1 MNKKQ
6 DKSNS
11 FSAKLASVVIPLA
24 LIIAWL
30 IFEFVMGNP
39 SNFEGNDTANHPI
52 PGNYL
57 GMVYK
62 GGYVVPLLMTL
73 LFLVVT
79 FSVERFFVI
88 TKATGKESIDTFM
101 NKVRTLLHKRDIDGC
116 ISACD
121 KQEGSL
127 ANVIQAALNR
137 YKIVENDRELDKEQ
151 KIAAIQEEV
160 EEATTLELPALEKN
174 LVYLSTISTVAT
186 LVALLGT
193 VLGMIR
199 AFAALATAGAP
210 DSVALATGISEALIN
225 TALGIATS
233 AIAIIMYNVFT
244 TRIDKLTYSIDE
256 AGYSIVQTFAASHSK
271 KENA

>member
-1 MNKKQ
+1 MNKQAKT
-6 DKSNS
+6 NS
-11 FSAKLASVVIPLA
+11 FSAKLASVVIPIA
-24 LIIAWL
+24 LLVAWVVY
-30 IFEFVMGNP
+30 EFVMGNP
-39 SNFEGNDTANHPI
+39 SNFEGGDTNNHPI

-62 GGYVVPLLMTL
+62 GGYVVPILMTL
-73 LFLVVT
+73 LFLVVV

-88 TKATGKESIDTFM
+88 RKATGKTNIDSFM
-101 NKVRTLLHKRDIDGC
+101 HSVRGLLHKRDIDGC
-116 ISACD
+116 IAACD

-127 ANVIQAALNR
+127 ANVIQSALKR
-137 YKIVENDRELDKEQ
+137 YKIVEHDRELDKEQ

-174 LVYLSTISTVAT
+174 LVYLSTISSVAT

-199 AFAALATAGAP
+199 AFAALATAGSP

-256 AGYSIVQTFAASHSK
+256 AGYSIVQTFAASHTK

>member
-1 MNKKQ
+1 MNKNAKT
-6 DKSNS
+6 NS
-11 FSAKLASVVIPLA
+11 FSAKLASIVIPIA
-24 LIIAWL
+24 LVIAYVV
-30 IFEFVMGNP
+30 FEFVMGNP
-39 SNFEGNDTANHPI
+39 ANFEGGDTSNHPI

-62 GGYVVPLLMTL
+62 GGYVVPVLMAL
-73 LFLVVT
+73 MFLVIT
-79 FSVERFFVI
+79 FSIERLIVI
-88 TKATGKESIDTFM
+88 RKATGTSAIDTFM
-101 NKVRTLLHKRDIDGC
+101 QKVRELLHKRDIDGC
-116 ISACD
+116 IALCD
-121 KQEGSL
+121 KQQGSL
-127 ANVIQAALNR
+127 ANVIQSALNR
-137 YKIVENDRELDKEQ
+137 YKIVEKDRELDKEQ
-151 KIAAIQEEV
+151 KIAAIQEDI

-174 LVYLSTISTVAT
+174 LVYLSTISSVAT

-233 AIAIIMYNVFT
+233 AVAIIMYNVFT

-256 AGYSIVQTFAASHSK
+256 AGYSIVQTFASSHTN